1 MKAGVNAPG
10 YNNAL
15 GELDRWLVET
25 VVAFTKMERTV
36 QFLLGVSVC
45 IALSGCSRAHP
56 SNVDAAQIRAK
67 LDAIPLDR
75 KVDLT
80 NKEWLVILSPQQFYV
95 MRRAGTELP
104 SLSGNALDHHNGTY
118 VCSACG
124 NPLYGAETKF
134 NSGTGWP
141 SFWQPIRKEAVR
153 ESSTSSVIFGVET
166 CLQRRTASNWIALL
180 HERRGTDV
188 PRSLPWFRNRFD
200 ACRSEPALITDRTCN
215 PCSIVLR

>member
-1 MKAGVNAPG
+1 
-10 YNNAL
+10 
-15 GELDRWLVET
+15 
-25 VVAFTKMERTV
+25 MERTV

-45 IALSGCSRAHP
+45 IALSACSRAHP

-67 LDAIPLDR
+67 LDAIPLDQ

-124 NPLYGAETKF
+124 NPLYSAET
-134 NSGTGWP
+134 
-141 SFWQPIRKEAVR
+141 I
-153 ESSTSSVIFGVET
+153 
-166 CLQRRTASNWIALL
+166 
-180 HERRGTDV
+180 
-188 PRSLPWFRNRFD
+188 
-200 ACRSEPALITDRTCN
+200 
-215 PCSIVLR
+215 